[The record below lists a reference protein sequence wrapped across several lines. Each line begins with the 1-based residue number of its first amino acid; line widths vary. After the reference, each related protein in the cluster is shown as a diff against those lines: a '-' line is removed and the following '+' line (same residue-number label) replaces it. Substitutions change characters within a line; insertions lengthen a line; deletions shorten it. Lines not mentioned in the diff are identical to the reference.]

1 MPREASVR
9 GQAADPVQDH
19 RPAPRRGRKPMSDRR
34 RALQRLE
41 ISREAIRLF
50 GEQGVTRTSG
60 EQIAEAVG
68 LSARTLWRY
77 FRTKESCVEPVL
89 SLSTDAFLA
98 CLQRW
103 PEDRSLEEHLVADY
117 RLPEDGVA
125 TDREMVLAVVRL
137 SREEPALR
145 AIWLVVNE
153 RAEPVLAEIIAGR
166 LGRSATEVEV
176 RVQAAALNG
185 ALRIATEDIAASVA
199 ERPGPQLVD
208 GLLSRLSTAV
218 RAATR
223 GVVGDAM
230 GRTPN

>member
-1 MPREASVR
+1 MA
-9 GQAADPVQDH
+9 GQGAGAADD
-19 RPAPRRGRKPMSDRR
+19 RPAPRRGRRPMSDRR

-60 EQIAEAVG
+60 EQIAEACG

-98 CLQRW
+98 CLARW
-103 PEDRSLEEHLVADY
+103 PEDRSLDEHLVADY
-117 RLPEDGVA
+117 RLSEDGQP
-125 TDREMVLAVVRL
+125 TDGELVLAVVRL

-166 LGRSATEVEV
+166 LGRSADDVET
-176 RVQAAALNG
+176 RVQAAALNA

-199 ERPGPQLVD
+199 ARPGPRLVD
-208 GLLSRLSTAV
+208 DMLAHLSAAV

-223 GVVGDAM
+223 GVVGDALD
-230 GRTPN
+230 GG

>member
-1 MPREASVR
+1 MTEAA
-9 GQAADPVQDH
+9 QE

-34 RALQRLE
+34 RARQRLE

-50 GEQGVTRTSG
+50 GEQGVSRTSG
-60 EQIAEAVG
+60 EQIAQVCG

-89 SLSTDAFLA
+89 SQSSDAFLA
-98 CLQRW
+98 CLHRW
-103 PEDRSLEEHLVADY
+103 PENRSLEEHLVADY
-117 RLPEDGVA
+117 RLPEDGLA
-125 TDREMVLAVVRL
+125 TDSEMVLAVLRL

-153 RAEPVLAEIIAGR
+153 RAEPVLAGIIAGR
-166 LGRSATEVEV
+166 LGRSPDDLEV
-176 RVQAAALNG
+176 RVQAAALNA

-199 ERPGPQLVD
+199 ERPGPRLVD
-208 GLLSRLSTAV
+208 DLLGRLSTAV

-223 GVVGDAM
+223 GVVGDALD
-230 GRTPN
+230 GTTTQPTAGP

>member
-1 MPREASVR
+1 
-9 GQAADPVQDH
+9 
-19 RPAPRRGRKPMSDRR
+19 MSDRR

-50 GEQGVTRTSG
+50 REQGVTRTSG
-60 EQIAEAVG
+60 EQIAESVG

-89 SLSTDAFLA
+89 SLSTDAFVA
-98 CLQRW
+98 CLHRW

-117 RLPEDGVA
+117 RLPEDGLA
-125 TDREMVLAVVRL
+125 TDSEMVLAVVRL
-137 SREEPALR
+137 SRDEPALR

-166 LGRSATEVEV
+166 LGRSAADVEV
-176 RVQAAALNG
+176 RVQAAALNA
-185 ALRIATEDIAASVA
+185 ALRIATEDIAVSVA

-208 GLLSRLSTAV
+208 DLLERLSTAV

-223 GVVGDAM
+223 GVVGDAL
-230 GRTPN
+230 GGAR

>member
-1 MPREASVR
+1 
-9 GQAADPVQDH
+9 
-19 RPAPRRGRKPMSDRR
+19 MSDRR
-34 RALQRLE
+34 RARQRLE

-50 GEQGVTRTSG
+50 GEQGVSRTSG
-60 EQIAEAVG
+60 EQIADACG

-89 SLSTDAFLA
+89 TQSTDAFLA

-117 RLPEDGVA
+117 RLPDDGLV

-137 SREEPALR
+137 SRDEPALR

-166 LGRSATEVEV
+166 LGRSAAEVEV
-176 RVQAAALNG
+176 RVQAAALNA
-185 ALRIATEDIAASVA
+185 ALRIATEQIAASVA

-208 GLLSRLSTAV
+208 DLLAHLSTAV

-223 GVVGDAM
+223 GVVGDALDGAP
-230 GRTPN
+230 GRRTGPVQPAAGP